1 MRAVAATAAWFA
13 PELDVFSY
21 PAWDCLPYDRASPT
35 LRVMAE
41 RLAALHRLQQPAGA
55 PQLMVTT
62 ANAVGQRTLTPFR
75 SRQLVATLAPVER
88 IGRDR
93 LAERLQANG
102 YVRVETVADSGE
114 FAVRGGL
121 VDLFPSGEEHALRL
135 DFFGDE
141 IESVRT
147 FDPGDQRTTGRV
159 DGFTLLPASE
169 ALLDEAS
176 IKRFRSRYRER
187 FGATATGDPL
197 YQAISEGRRL
207 AGLDHWLPLFEEKP
221 IGRAH
226 V

>member
-21 PAWDCLPYDRASPT
+21 PACDCLPYDRASPT

-75 SRQLVATLAPVER
+75 IRQLVAKLAPGER

-102 YVRVETVADSGE
+102 HVRVETVGS
-114 FAVRGGL
+114 
-121 VDLFPSGEEHALRL
+121 EER
-135 DFFGDE
+135 
-141 IESVRT
+141 
-147 FDPGDQRTTGRV
+147 RV
-159 DGFTLLPASE
+159 GKEWGSTC
-169 ALLDEAS
+169 
-176 IKRFRSRYRER
+176 RSRWGTYS
-187 FGATATGDPL
+187 L
-197 YQAISEGRRL
+197 
-207 AGLDHWLPLFEEKP
+207 KKK
-221 IGRAH
+221 
-226 V
+226 